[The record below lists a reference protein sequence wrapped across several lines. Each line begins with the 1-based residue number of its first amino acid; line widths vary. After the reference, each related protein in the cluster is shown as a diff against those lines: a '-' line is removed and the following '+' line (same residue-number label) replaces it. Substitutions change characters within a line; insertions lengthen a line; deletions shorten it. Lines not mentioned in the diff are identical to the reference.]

1 MTMAAPMVPPTPPFE
16 HAPVMLEEVLAAIA
30 PRAGGVYLDVTAG
43 GAGHAQ
49 ALLERAPGAR
59 LVAFDRDPS
68 AVRAAGQR
76 LARFGERATVVHG
89 SFSEVEE
96 YLVAEGIDA
105 VDGLVADLGVS
116 SPQLDDPERGMSFRF
131 EGPLD
136 MRMDPTSGE
145 TALEAIERLS
155 QDELADAIYHY
166 GEEHRSRRV
175 ARCIKQAVE
184 AGELHTTLDLRR
196 AVVRATGPRRQH
208 GMDPATRTF
217 QALRI
222 LVNRELDELES
233 LLAALPQIVHV
244 GGVAAIISFHS
255 LEDRLVKR
263 AFAER
268 ATWERLS
275 KKPVTAGD
283 SELAE
288 NPRARSAKLRA
299 ARRVEGFAVE
309 SGYPEPDSSPES
321 APPESSG
328 DDEHDA
334 TPRANV
340 IQIRGDQG

>member
-1 MTMAAPMVPPTPPFE
+1 MTMAAPMVPPTPRFE
-16 HAPVMLEEVLAAIA
+16 HASVMLEQVLDAIS
-30 PRAGGVYLDVTAG
+30 PHDGGVYLDVTVG
-43 GAGHAQ
+43 GAGHSQ
-49 ALLERAPGAR
+49 ALLDRSPGAR
-59 LVAFDRDPS
+59 LVAFDRDPV
-68 AVRAAGQR
+68 AVRTAKER
-76 LARFGERATVVHG
+76 LSRFGARAAVVHA

-96 YLVAEGIDA
+96 YLVSEKIDA
-105 VDGLVADLGVS
+105 VDGLIADLGVS
-116 SPQLDDPERGMSFRF
+116 SPQLDDAERGMSFRF

-175 ARCIKQAVE
+175 ARCIKQALE

-222 LVNRELDELES
+222 LVNRELDELEA
-233 LLAALPQIVHV
+233 LLAAAPQIVKP
-244 GGVAAIISFHS
+244 GGVAAIMSFHS

-268 ATWERLS
+268 STWERLS
-275 KKPVTAGD
+275 KKPLTAGAV
-283 SELAE
+283 ELAA

-299 ARRVEGFAVE
+299 ARRVDGSSSLFDD
-309 SGYPEPDSSPES
+309 SYEPDSSPES
-321 APPESSG
+321 APPESRPEG
-328 DDEHDA
+328 ADA
-334 TPRANV
+334 EGVNV
-340 IQIRGDQG
+340 FNFRGDAE